1 MDELVSELEQ
11 RTEQALAELTTM
23 DIEQLS
29 SYMEQRWVLMQA
41 LIDAS
46 EGASPR
52 DKEKFKD
59 RIQAIVSLDPIFFQK
74 LTKFRDQ
81 ARSQLT
87 KIDNGKTQKNAYDNQ
102 YDGDSYFFDKKK

>member
-1 MDELVSELEQ
+1 MGELVAELEK
-11 RTEQALAELTTM
+11 RTQQALAELTTM
-23 DIEQLS
+23 DIDQLS
-29 SYMEQRWVLMQA
+29 EYMEQRGLLMQA
-41 LIDAS
+41 LINATENAS
-46 EGASPR
+46 DG

-59 RIQAIVSLDPIFFQK
+59 RIESIVSLDPIFLQK